1 MKIQINNY
9 SVNTNEILSIYPP
22 KKYIYSQI
30 NAGCSVV
37 EEYKENFYGQI
48 YHTSI
53 KYLWNKIYS
62 KDRTFKYFIVYDD
75 PDEDRKI
82 QNVVRYAFK
91 NGITVFFR
99 ERSNCEAGLTPVYSE
114 LVKQNSIYH
123 RRPGDTY
130 DYMGSYYTE
139 APDNGDFPLID
150 DKTKAKIRRYIVY
163 YDITRPETEYDWYLA
178 YEQVKYYQDNNMDY
192 IDEEGE
198 LIYQD
203 KNLYTICKECGELI
217 HRGTEEEHVCYC
229 DIVPKRLKMDYIVN
243 GEV

>member
-1 MKIQINNY
+1 MKKQINNY

-22 KKYIYSQI
+22 KKYVCSQI
-30 NAGCSVV
+30 NAGCSVI

-53 KYLWNKIYS
+53 KYLWSKIYS
-62 KDRTFKYFIVYDD
+62 KDKTFKYFIVYDD

-114 LVKQNSIYH
+114 LIKQHSIYH

-130 DYMGSYYTE
+130 DYMGSYYTA
-139 APDNGDFPLID
+139 APEKLEFKVLSNQ
-150 DKTKAKIRRYIVY
+150 DKEHLKRYIKY
-163 YDITRPETEYDWYLA
+163 YDITYPETEYDWYLA
-178 YEQVKYYQDNNMDY
+178 KEQIDYYQHNGIKYMTKKGKLIYQDNN
-192 IDEEGE
+192 
-198 LIYQD
+198 
-203 KNLYTICKECGELI
+203 LYYICKECGDLV
-217 HRGTEEEHVCYC
+217 RRDTEHVCYC
-229 DIVPKRLKMDYIVN
+229 DIPYKRTKLEYLIN
-243 GEV
+243 GEA